1 MSGNAKITLSLLVAI
16 LVGLTVLFV
25 VVRNTE
31 DGAGQAAAE
40 RLVRPESHRLTSA
53 SDAQV
58 TVVEFLD
65 YECPSCGAAYPGVEQ
80 LRAEY
85 AGRITYVVRNFPLS
99 SHANAENAARAA
111 EAAARQDRFE
121 EMYRRLFETQQSW
134 GGKQESQQAMFEEHA
149 RAVGLDLDRFR
160 ADVADPAVAE
170 RIRVDREDGIAV
182 GVQGTPT
189 FFVNGERFEGQPT
202 YAGLRA
208 AVDAALT
215 K

>member
-1 MSGNAKITLSLLVAI
+1 MSGNTKITLGFLAVI
-16 LVGLTVLFV
+16 LVGLTVLLV

-40 RLVRPESHRLTSA
+40 RLVRADSHRLTSA
-53 SDAQV
+53 PDDRV

-85 AGRITYVVRNFPLS
+85 ADRITYVIRNFPLD

-111 EAAARQDRFE
+111 EAAARQDKFE

-134 GGKQESQQAMFEEHA
+134 GGKQESLQPVFEEHA
-149 RAVGLDLDRFR
+149 RAIGLDLARYQ
-160 ADVADPAVAE
+160 ADLTDPAIAE

-202 YAGLRA
+202 YAGLKA
-208 AVDAALT
+208 AVDAALA